1 MKAFERIFLYS
12 VLAIL
17 VFYVFLVDNKVESQV
32 IIQEEI
38 RAKSISI
45 MNNAGQEVVSL
56 CTIEDG
62 GAIFVANKAGTPVTI
77 IGINKDGSGLMGI
90 TNKAGTSGVSMK
102 VDEDGGRVGITN
114 KDGTSVAYMSA
125 NKYDGGEISIANKNG
140 TFVAFMGAPEDDG
153 IIGVLNKHGKVIDT
167 LP

>member
-1 MKAFERIFLYS
+1 MKALERIFLYS

-17 VFYVFLVDNKVESQV
+17 VFYVFLIDVNVESKV
-32 IIQEEI
+32 AIQEEI

-62 GAIFVANKAGTPVTI
+62 GAIFVANKAGTPITI

-90 TNKAGTSGVSMK
+90 ANKAGTPGVSMK
-102 VDEDGGRVGITN
+102 VDENGGRVDITN
-114 KDGTSVAYMSA
+114 KAGTSVAYMSA
-125 NKYDGGEISIANKNG
+125 NKYDGGEMGIANKAG

>member
-1 MKAFERIFLYS
+1 MKSFERILLYS
-12 VLAIL
+12 VLAVL
-17 VFYVFLVDNKVESQV
+17 VFYVFLEDGNVESKLA
-32 IIQEEI
+32 IQEEI

-62 GAIFVANKAGTPVTI
+62 GAIFVA
-77 IGINKDGSGLMGI
+77 
-90 TNKAGTSGVSMK
+90 
-102 VDEDGGRVGITN
+102 
-114 KDGTSVAYMSA
+114 
-125 NKYDGGEISIANKNG
+125 
-140 TFVAFMGAPEDDG
+140 FMGAPEDDG